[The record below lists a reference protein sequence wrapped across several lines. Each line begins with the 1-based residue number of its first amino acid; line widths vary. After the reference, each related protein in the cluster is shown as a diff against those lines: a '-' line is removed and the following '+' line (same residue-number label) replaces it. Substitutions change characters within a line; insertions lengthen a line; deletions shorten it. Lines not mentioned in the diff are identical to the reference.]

1 MYNAVL
7 YGFKGSGKTAV
18 GRMLAKMLDRP
29 FLDSDAVIESLHAE
43 RAGESLTFRH
53 IYEQR
58 GEEYFRELER
68 EAVKECAGRLGV
80 VLAVGGS
87 AFRDPDNRRAL
98 RERGVFVYLETP
110 PDVLADRIRGNVP
123 SFLDPEDLE
132 ASIRTRNAPFL
143 DLYRAHADVL
153 VCTADADVEECA
165 RRVLGGLQQHAA
177 VMVSS
182 PNTFGTMVRMHTFG
196 ESHGPAVGVV
206 IDGVP
211 SGIELDIERI
221 QHELDRRRPGQSEVT
236 TRRSEKDHV
245 HVMSGLFEGK
255 TTGTP
260 ICLLIYNEEKDSSAY
275 DALRDVFRPGHAD
288 FTYFAKYGIRDH
300 RGGGRSSGRE
310 TAARVAAGAI
320 ALSELERRGIRIT
333 GHVLEAGGV
342 QARTFDPQEI
352 EKNPVRAA
360 DAEAARRMVAAITSA
375 REEGN
380 SVGGV
385 VEIIASGVPAGLGE
399 PVFYKLDAM
408 LAQAVVSI
416 GAVKG
421 VEFGSGFEAAGMRG
435 TENNDEMT
443 EEGFASNN
451 AGGILGG
458 ISTGQEVVLR
468 FAVKPTASVSQPQE
482 TIDRYGRQT
491 TLKTEGRHDPCIA
504 PRVVPV
510 AESMTAWVLWNALLW
525 QQRMAHE
532 RTEDQNVL

>member
-1 MYNAVL
+1 VYNAVL

-18 GRMLAKMLDRP
+18 GRVLADMLDRP
-29 FLDSDAVIESLHAE
+29 FLDTDDVIESLHAE
-43 RAGESLTFRH
+43 RAGESLTFRQ

-58 GEEYFRELER
+58 GEDYFRELER
-68 EAVKECAGRLGV
+68 AAVRECASRRGV
-80 VLAVGGS
+80 VVAVGGS
-87 AFRDPDNRRAL
+87 AFRDPENRRVL

-123 SFLDPEDLE
+123 SFLDPDDLE
-132 ASIRTRNAPFL
+132 ASIRARNAPFV

-153 VCTADADVEECA
+153 VCTAEADVEECA

-177 VMVSS
+177 VMMSG

-206 IDGVP
+206 VDGVP
-211 SGIELDIERI
+211 SGIELDIDRV
-221 QHELDRRRPGQSEVT
+221 QHELDRRRPGQSKVT
-236 TRRSEKDHV
+236 TSRSEKDRV

-320 ALSELERRGIRIT
+320 ALSEIERRGIRIT
-333 GHVLEAGGV
+333 GHVVEAGGV
-342 QARTFDPQEI
+342 RARTFDPEEI
-352 EKNPVRAA
+352 EGNPVRSA
-360 DAEAARRMVAAITSA
+360 DPEAARRMEEAITTA
-375 REEGN
+375 RDDGN

-421 VEFGSGFEAAGMRG
+421 VEFGRGFEAAGLRG

-443 EEGFASNN
+443 EDGFASNN

-458 ISTGQEVVLR
+458 ISTGEDLIFR
-468 FAVKPTASVSQPQE
+468 FAVKPTASVSQPQQTVDKRGRAVTIE
-482 TIDRYGRQT
+482 T
-491 TLKTEGRHDPCIA
+491 KGRHDPCIA

-525 QQRMAHE
+525 QEQMGHE
-532 RTEDQNVL
+532 RSEDQSVL